1 MKLLSILL
9 SMAMFVAPITA
20 IAQEGDFRI
29 TGVKKGQKAPFA
41 GILMTKDSLTKI
53 ESDLKLKISLCENKC
68 KLDLEAMALS
78 HSKDVSILKAEVDG
92 LTQFVD
98 VKNRRIRALE
108 EVIHE
113 RDASWFTP
121 VVAISSFVL
130 GVITTVGITY
140 AVNR

>member
-1 MKLLSILL
+1 MKLLSILM
-9 SMAMFVAPITA
+9 SIAIFVAPITS

-29 TGVKKGQKAPFA
+29 TGVKKGQKVPFT
-41 GILMTKDSLTKI
+41 GILMTKDSLSKI
-53 ESDLKLKISLCENKC
+53 ESDLILKVELCENKC

-78 HSKDVSILKAEVDG
+78 HSKDVSILRAEIDG

-98 VKNRRIRALE
+98 VKNRRIKALE

-121 VVAISSFVL
+121 VVAISSFIL

-140 AVNR
+140 AVNK

>member
-9 SMAMFVAPITA
+9 SMVMFVAPITA

-29 TGVKKGQKAPFA
+29 TGVKKGQKVPFT

-53 ESDLKLKISLCENKC
+53 ESDLNLKIDLCENKC

-78 HSKDVSILKAEVDG
+78 HSKDVSILKAEIDG
-92 LTQFVD
+92 LSQFVD
-98 VKNRRIRALE
+98 VKNKRIRALE

>member
-29 TGVKKGQKAPFA
+29 TGVKKGQKVPFT
-41 GILMTKDSLTKI
+41 GVLMTKDSLTKI
-53 ESDLKLKISLCENKC
+53 ESDLNLKIDLCENKC

-78 HSKDVSILKAEVDG
+78 HSKDVSILKAEIDG

>member
-1 MKLLSILL
+1 MV
-9 SMAMFVAPITA
+9 MFVAPITA

-29 TGVKKGQKAPFA
+29 TGVKKGQKVPFT

-53 ESDLKLKISLCENKC
+53 ESDLNLKIDLCENKC

-78 HSKDVSILKAEVDG
+78 HSKDVSILKAEIDG
-92 LTQFVD
+92 LSQFVD
-98 VKNRRIRALE
+98 VKNKRIRALE

>member
-1 MKLLSILL
+1 MSI
-9 SMAMFVAPITA
+9 AMFVAPITS

-29 TGVKKGQKAPFA
+29 TGVKKGQKAPFT
-41 GILMTKDSLTKI
+41 GILLTKDSLSKI
-53 ESDLKLKISLCENKC
+53 ESDLNLKIDLCENKC

-78 HSKDVSILKAEVDG
+78 HSKDVSILRAEIDG

-98 VKNRRIRALE
+98 VKNKRIKALE

-121 VVAISSFVL
+121 VVAISSFIL

>member
-9 SMAMFVAPITA
+9 SMAMFIAPITA

-29 TGVKKGQKAPFA
+29 TGVKKGQTVPFT

-53 ESDLKLKISLCENKC
+53 ESDLTLKIDLCENKC

-78 HSKDVSILKAEVDG
+78 HSKDVSILKAEIDG

-98 VKNRRIRALE
+98 VKNKRIRALE